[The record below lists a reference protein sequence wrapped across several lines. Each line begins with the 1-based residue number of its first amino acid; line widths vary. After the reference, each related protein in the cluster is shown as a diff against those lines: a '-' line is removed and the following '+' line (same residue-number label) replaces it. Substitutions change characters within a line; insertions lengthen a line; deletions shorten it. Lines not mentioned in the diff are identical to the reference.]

1 MKVEFIKNNNVY
13 KQNFNGKFK
22 SPLDIGDT
30 YSLLRHDL
38 WYKGKFPE
46 KYGEKASLLLNLTKN
61 MSGIEYLNLTQKQKN
76 ILDKVTPNFIKEDAD
91 TNYDL
96 ACSLKTYF
104 QENYGD
110 FKDFTILSIGRSLA
124 SCCEALK
131 HMGAN
136 IKFLPFSNLRYR
148 SFGGVTEEGVSAYIK
163 YLSSIGLSKE
173 QIINNPTHKYII
185 MDYTSSG
192 ESLRRAYEFL
202 TWPEL
207 LSDAPNIE
215 KLSSDEALDF
225 SQNLTLSGQT
235 LKRYS
240 PIERLEVNELE
251 NVFKASEPYKYD
263 FHHYKDSYDHLCTKL
278 FKLRMFE
285 ILDNNNELKSL

>member
-1 MKVEFIKNNNVY
+1 MKVEFIQSNNIY

-38 WYKGKFPE
+38 WYNENFPE
-46 KYGEKASLLLNLTKN
+46 KYGRKASLLLNLIKN
-61 MSGIEYLNLTQKQKN
+61 MTGIEYLNLTKKQKN
-76 ILDKVTPNFIKEDAD
+76 ILDKVTPSFIKEDAD
-91 TNYDL
+91 INYDL

-104 QENYGD
+104 KEYYGD
-110 FKDFTILSIGRSLA
+110 FKDFTVLSIGRSLA
-124 SCCEALK
+124 SCCETLK
-131 HMGAN
+131 YMGAN
-136 IKFLPFSNLRYR
+136 IKFLPFSNLRNR
-148 SFGGVTEEGVSAYIK
+148 SFMGVTPEGVATYTK
-163 YLSSIGLSKE
+163 YLSAIGLSKE

-192 ESLRRAYEFL
+192 ISLKRAHEFL

-207 LSDAPNIE
+207 LSNAPNIE
-215 KLSSDEALDF
+215 TLSSSEALDF

-235 LKRYS
+235 LKKYS

-263 FHHYKDSYDHLCTKL
+263 FHQYNDSYEHLCTKL
-278 FKLRMFE
+278 FKLRTFE
-285 ILDNNNELKSL
+285 ILDNHNELKSL